1 MRERGGGSG
10 VFFSSSTNSCFL
22 QRIPG
27 SAKRA
32 RHVGLDK
39 NDLLMEVAFEDIA
52 PKCQLPVPMTV
63 FVADFEASRMPVS
76 RGLSPI
82 HLSSNKKYFV
92 LQIASED
99 PKMQLNRDFARRLYE
114 G

>member
-39 NDLLMEVAFEDIA
+39 NDLLMEARPMKADVKDKF
-52 PKCQLPVPMTV
+52 LPPRYRE
-63 FVADFEASRMPVS
+63 FF
-76 RGLSPI
+76 
-82 HLSSNKKYFV
+82 
-92 LQIASED
+92 
-99 PKMQLNRDFARRLYE
+99 
-114 G
+114 